1 MHRIEVESIQS
12 DFCISKIFQAIQC
25 QDIEA
30 TVRVDRERNEL
41 VISSSESRQCLM
53 DALAGCGYPAVR

>member
-30 TVRVDRERNEL
+30 KVRVDRDRNEL
-41 VISSSESRQCLM
+41 LIASSESRQCLVE
-53 DALAGCGYPAVR
+53 ALADCGYPAVN